1 MTTQEQIE
9 AGLEALRALSAL
21 RINPIILT
29 RRQLNKLSDREFNNF
44 CRDMLS
50 DNIEALEM
58 LQGKEMKEYIL
69 AKDCLRQAKLEA
81 TRYMQEVYK
90 KSLTILLEKAYIR
103 YDLQEMKELYPQLFS
118 GE

>member
-1 MTTQEQIE
+1 MATQEQIE
-9 AGLEALRALSAL
+9 AGLEALRALATL

-29 RRQLNKLSDREFNNF
+29 RRQLNKLSDREFNDF
-44 CRDMLS
+44 CRNMLS
-50 DNIEALEM
+50 GNQEAMELVD
-58 LQGKEMKEYIL
+58 GKEGKEYIL
-69 AKDCLRQAKLEA
+69 AKDCLRHAKLEA